1 MFNKENIDIRCTQI
15 IDIVNN
21 FLKVLPLESDA
32 IIYLGTTEDVCT
44 LNLKTNNYEFSKKL
58 ILHSNFKRIL
68 YDRVFWDLFNKYIDD
83 NTVNITPKMIE
94 DDINGNKWQILM
106 NNTQTNATVI
116 LDFAI
121 ENNKDFVWISNAID
135 NWNYRVKAKEFQKT
149 KSR

>member
-1 MFNKENIDIRCTQI
+1 MFNKENIDTKCMQI
-15 IDIVNN
+15 TDIVNN
-21 FLKVLPLESDA
+21 FLKVLPLESAA
-32 IIYLGTTEDVCT
+32 IIYLDNDENACT
-44 LNLKTNNYEFSKKL
+44 LSIKTSGYEFSKKL
-58 ILHSNFKRIL
+58 SLHSNFKRIL

-94 DDINGNKWQILM
+94 DDINGNKWQIVM

>member
-94 DDINGNKWQILM
+94 DDINGNKWQIIM

-121 ENNKDFVWISNAID
+121 ENNKDFVWISNAMD
-135 NWNYRVKAKEFQKT
+135 KWNYRVKTKEFQKT

>member
-83 NTVNITPKMIE
+83 NNVNITPKMIE
-94 DDINGNKWQILM
+94 DDINGNKWQIVM

>member
-94 DDINGNKWQILM
+94 DDINGNKWQIVM
-106 NNTQTNATVI
+106 NNTQTNATII

>member
-94 DDINGNKWQILM
+94 DDINGNKWQIVM

-135 NWNYRVKAKEFQKT
+135 KWNYRAKAKEFQKT

>member
-94 DDINGNKWQILM
+94 DDINGNKWQIVM

>member
-44 LNLKTNNYEFSKKL
+44 LNLKTINYEFSKKL

-68 YDRVFWDLFNKYIDD
+68 
-83 NTVNITPKMIE
+83 
-94 DDINGNKWQILM
+94 
-106 NNTQTNATVI
+106 
-116 LDFAI
+116 
-121 ENNKDFVWISNAID
+121 
-135 NWNYRVKAKEFQKT
+135 
-149 KSR
+149 

>member
-94 DDINGNKWQILM
+94 DDINGNKWQIIM
-106 NNTQTNATVI
+106 INTQTNATVI

-135 NWNYRVKAKEFQKT
+135 KWNYRVKAKEFQKT

>member
-32 IIYLGTTEDVCT
+32 IIYLGTTEDVFT

-94 DDINGNKWQILM
+94 DDINGNKWQIVM

-121 ENNKDFVWISNAID
+121 ENNKDFVGISNAID

>member
-94 DDINGNKWQILM
+94 DDINGNKWQIVM

-135 NWNYRVKAKEFQKT
+135 NWNYRVKATEFQKT

>member
-94 DDINGNKWQILM
+94 DDINGNKWQIVM
-106 NNTQTNATVI
+106 NNTQKNATVI